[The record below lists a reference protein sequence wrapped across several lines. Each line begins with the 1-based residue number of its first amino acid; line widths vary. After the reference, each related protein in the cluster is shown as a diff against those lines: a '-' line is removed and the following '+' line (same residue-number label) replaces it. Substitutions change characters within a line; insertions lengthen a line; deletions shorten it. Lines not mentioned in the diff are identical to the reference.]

1 MNINNVNPFSVVSPS
16 PVSINKID
24 NIDANQTDIKKPS
37 FEDYLTNS
45 LKDVNSLQ
53 VESDKQ
59 TTLLATGQV
68 DNVHDVTIASAKAKV
83 SLDLTMAVRNKV
95 VEAYKEVMRM
105 QV

>member
-1 MNINNVNPFSVVSPS
+1 MNIDNVNPFNIVSPS
-16 PVSINKID
+16 PTNVNKLDSINPVET
-24 NIDANQTDIKKPS
+24 QKPS
-37 FEDYLTNS
+37 FEEYLKNS
-45 LKDVNSLQ
+45 LEGVNSLQ
-53 VESDKQ
+53 VESENQ

-68 DNVHDVTIASAKAKV
+68 DNVHDVTIAGAKAKV